1 MRTERIGTT
10 DVRFR
15 RWSEGDF
22 AVVFV
27 HGFLDDQYVWDGLI
41 GELTTPGIECV
52 TLDLA
57 GSGDRTQASGPFTYD
72 RFADEVGAVTDALG
86 KPFVIVGQSM
96 GSAVAELTAAQ
107 RPDRARGLV
116 LVAPV
121 PLAGTRQ
128 PDEVMDTF
136 RSLGGDGDAQRAV
149 RTRLSVALAAADL
162 DRLVVSGTRMR
173 PETVREAADCWNNGH
188 PAGEQPSRYT
198 GPVLIV
204 RGEDDGF
211 VTDELV
217 AQGVAPR
224 FAAPETVAVG
234 QAGHWAHLEQPA
246 RVAAH
251 LDRFLARALP
261 AVRASGW
268 TNAFE
273 EKSADAF
280 GDVFAADV
288 TLQAS
293 ALTRTVNGR
302 DQVKN
307 VLAAASTI
315 YDSLVFTQETV
326 SGDRTYVEW
335 QATAFGGT
343 RIDGVTILT
352 KNADGQIAR
361 AAIHH
366 RPLGALHRFSAEL
379 GRRLNGVLDAE
390 YFHQG

>member
-1 MRTERIGTT
+1 MRTERVGTS

-15 RWSEGDF
+15 RQGEGDF

-27 HGFLDDQYVWDGLI
+27 HGFLDDQYVWDDLI
-41 GELTTPGIECV
+41 GELITPGIECV

-72 RFADEVGAVTDALG
+72 RFAAEVGAVADALG
-86 KPFVIVGQSM
+86 KPFVIVGQSL
-96 GSAVAELTAAQ
+96 GSGVAELVAAQ
-107 RPDRARGLV
+107 RPDRALGLV
-116 LVAPV
+116 LVTPV

-149 RTRLSVALAAADL
+149 RTQLSAALTEADL

-188 PAGEQPSRYT
+188 PVGEQPSQYS

-211 VTDELV
+211 VTDESV
-217 AQGVAPR
+217 ARGVAPR

-234 QAGHWAHLEQPA
+234 QAGHWAHLEQPT
-246 RVAAH
+246 RVADH

-261 AVRASGW
+261 AVQASGW

-273 EKSADAF
+273 EKSADVF
-280 GDVFAADV
+280 GDAFAADV
-288 TLQAS
+288 TLEAS
-293 ALTRTVNGR
+293 ALTRTVEGR
-302 DQVKN
+302 DQVKK
-307 VLAAASTI
+307 VMAAASTI

-326 SGDRTYVEW
+326 NGERSYLEW

-343 RIDGVTILT
+343 QIDGVTILT
-352 KNADGQIAR
+352 KNADGQIVR

-366 RPLGALHRFSAEL
+366 RPLGAVHRFSAEL

-390 YFHQG
+390 YFHRG

>member
-1 MRTERIGTT
+1 MRTERIGTR

-15 RWSEGDF
+15 RQGEGDF

-27 HGFLDDQYVWDGLI
+27 HGFLDDQYVWDSLI
-41 GELTTPGIECV
+41 GELTTPGIECL

-72 RFADEVGAVTDALG
+72 RLADEVGAVADALG

-96 GSAVAELTAAQ
+96 GSAVAELVAAQ
-107 RPDRARGLV
+107 RPDRALGLV
-116 LVAPV
+116 LVTPI
-121 PLAGTRQ
+121 PLGGTRQ
-128 PDEVMDTF
+128 PDEVMDAF
-136 RSLGGDGDAQRAV
+136 RSLGGDGNAQRAV
-149 RTRLSVALAAADL
+149 RTQLSAALAEADL
-162 DRLVVSGTRMR
+162 DRLVVSGTRIR
-173 PETVREAADCWNNGH
+173 RETVRDAADCWNNGH

-211 VTDELV
+211 VTAELV

-224 FAAPETVAVG
+224 FAAPETVTVG

-246 RVAAH
+246 TVAGH
-251 LDRFLARALP
+251 LDRFLAGVLP
-261 AVRASGW
+261 AVRASDW

-273 EKSADAF
+273 EKSANTFSEA
-280 GDVFAADV
+280 FAAEV
-288 TLQAS
+288 TLEAS
-293 ALTRTVNGR
+293 ALTRTVEGR

-326 SGDRTYVEW
+326 SAERSYLEW
-335 QATAFGGT
+335 RATAFGGMQ
-343 RIDGVTILT
+343 IDGVTILT
-352 KNADGQIAR
+352 KDADGQIVR

-366 RPLGALHRFSAEL
+366 RPLGAVHRFSAEL
-379 GRRLNGVLDAE
+379 GRRLERVLAAE

>member
-1 MRTERIGTT
+1 MRTERIGTS

-15 RWSEGDF
+15 RQGEGDF
-22 AVVFV
+22 AAVFV

-41 GELTTPGIECV
+41 GELATPGIECV

-72 RFADEVGAVTDALG
+72 RFADEVGAVADALG
-86 KPFVIVGQSM
+86 KPFVIVGQSL
-96 GSAVAELTAAQ
+96 GSAVAELVAAQ
-107 RPDRARGLV
+107 RPDQALGLV
-116 LVAPV
+116 LVTPV

-128 PDEVMDTF
+128 PDEVMDAF

-149 RTRLSVALAAADL
+149 RTQLSASLAEADL

-173 PETVREAADCWNNGH
+173 PETVREAADCWNDGH

-211 VTDELV
+211 VTDDSV

-224 FAAPETVAVG
+224 FAAPETVAIG
-234 QAGHWAHLEQPA
+234 QAGHWAHLEQPTH
-246 RVAAH
+246 VASH

-261 AVRASGW
+261 AVQASAW

-273 EKSADAF
+273 EKSADEFSNA
-280 GDVFAADV
+280 FAADV
-288 TLQAS
+288 TLEAS
-293 ALTRTVNGR
+293 ALTRTVEGR

-307 VLAAASTI
+307 VMAAASTI

-326 SGDRTYVEW
+326 SGERSYLEW

-352 KNADGQIAR
+352 KNAAGQIVR

-366 RPLGALHRFSAEL
+366 RPLGAVHRFSAEL
-379 GRRLNGVLDAE
+379 GRRLNRVLDAE
-390 YFHQG
+390 YFHRG